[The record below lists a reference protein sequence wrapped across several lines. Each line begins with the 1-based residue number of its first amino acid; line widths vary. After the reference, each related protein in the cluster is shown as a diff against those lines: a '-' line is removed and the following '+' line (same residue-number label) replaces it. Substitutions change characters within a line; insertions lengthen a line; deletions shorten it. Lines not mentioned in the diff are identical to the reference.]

1 MSNQLDIHK
10 QIDNLIAKSVGVQAG
25 LEVDQQIQDDA
36 IMAMFNG
43 MCAVHLTHPAVCIHE
58 IVPRSKAPKT
68 WMEPENRIPLCHEAH
83 ELVHRQGTRR
93 SAALL
98 TAARQ
103 KALEVL

>member
-1 MSNQLDIHK
+1 MLSQLDT
-10 QIDNLIAKSVGVQAG
+10 LIAKTEGIQVGSEG
-25 LEVDQQIQDDA
+25 ERQIQDEA
-36 IMAMFNG
+36 IMDMFNG

-83 ELVHRQGTRR
+83 ELVHQQGTRR

-98 TAARQ
+98 IAARE
-103 KALEVL
+103 KALEVLG